1 MLTWD
6 YFGSG
11 GALFKFCG
19 TRLRHCPREKGR
31 LRKENRERERESRVP
46 ILAFGWG
53 KICFPFAIF
62 IPFGGALVAGKSA
75 AKSEARNGRVSSAR
89 GMGKYFTN

>member
-1 MLTWD
+1 M
-6 YFGSG
+6 
-11 GALFKFCG
+11 
-19 TRLRHCPREKGR
+19 
-31 LRKENRERERESRVP
+31 P
-46 ILAFGWG
+46 ILAFGWE

-75 AKSEARNGRVSSAR
+75 AKSEARNGRVSSVR